1 MTYEAAVTIAE
12 FEALQRL
19 VADSLSADRIEA
31 ARLVMVDGLSNQE
44 AADRFGVTRQ
54 AIWKTVERM
63 RETLRAY
70 RDARAIEEAALSRV
84 LPRGW
89 KRATVSAPGAIMD
102 RFVAEAETAYQ
113 ARMHQV
119 AEAEAALRSQSK
131 RSKKGPAN
139 GTS

>member
-19 VADSLSADRIEA
+19 VAYSLSADRIEA

-63 RETLRAY
+63 RETLHAY
-70 RDARAIEEAALSRV
+70 REAKATEEAALSRV

-89 KRATVSAPGAIMD
+89 KRVTVSAPGAIVD
-102 RFVAEAETAYQ
+102 RFVAEAEVAYQ

-119 AEAEAALRSQSK
+119 AEAEAALRFHAE
-131 RSKKGPAN
+131 RPKKA
-139 GTS
+139 S